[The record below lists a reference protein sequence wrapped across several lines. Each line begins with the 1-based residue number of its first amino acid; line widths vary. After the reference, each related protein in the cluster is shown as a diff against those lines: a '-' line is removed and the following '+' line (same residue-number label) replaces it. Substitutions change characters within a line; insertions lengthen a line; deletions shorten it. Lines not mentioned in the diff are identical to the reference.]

1 SHFNLLYS
9 FFFQAEDGIR
19 DATVTGVQT
28 CALPIFVPVGGHA
41 PEPANLKRAR
51 FLHDLWVTGAA
62 AAIVLIVNCHDVT
75 IDEVDPSLLAGYR
88 KHMRVGSGL
97 VRKQQDSAR
106 TEVIVVDTKTGLVV
120 GSEVVRERQ

>member
-1 SHFNLLYS
+1 MRIIEQPVHQRNG
-9 FFFQAEDGIR
+9 FQNVAAAPEINR
-19 DATVTGVQT
+19 
-28 CALPIFVPVGGHA
+28 IVPVGGHA

-120 GSEVVRERQ
+120 GSEVVRERQRSIAEA